1 MNQKFLPAFHWP
13 IKMNRL
19 SFTVCGFIICGIII
33 LLISWVNINNELDVF
48 FIGLYADI
56 LNLIK
61 LNIHEKKNFC
71 QSVKIDTHNFY
82 QLWYINLQDNTGE
95 WNEPFTNS

>member
-1 MNQKFLPAFHWP
+1 MNQKFLPTFHWP

-19 SFTVCGFIICGIII
+19 SFTVCAFIICGITI

-61 LNIHEKKNFC
+61 LNIHENTNFR

-82 QLWYINLQDNTGE
+82 QFGYINQQDNTGE